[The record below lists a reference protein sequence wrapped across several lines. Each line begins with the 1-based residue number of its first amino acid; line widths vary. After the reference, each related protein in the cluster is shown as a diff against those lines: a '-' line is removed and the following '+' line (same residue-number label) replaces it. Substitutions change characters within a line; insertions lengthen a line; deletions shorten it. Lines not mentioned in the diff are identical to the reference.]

1 MIKQKVIF
9 ALIVLTSYIQ
19 IFSLEEKQKDE
30 IASYEQLIELINSK
44 EFQSFQ
50 EYENND
56 DISLQLSLFEG
67 DECLIPSKEAEKTLS
82 DNYGITDS
90 SPDENLRFILGKCNP
105 VLLIPGIYG
114 TKLMVELNCKG
125 IATYERRTAL
135 KNIRLYC
142 GDTICAD
149 ETKTSEEHPLLVSL
163 SDEAFS
169 ILGSETDKYSSC
181 LGFIATHF
189 QNEEECPKYNNN
201 NNICY
206 YSKYIKV
213 GFYGGTTET
222 VSKGRC
228 GLEGIQNIIQ
238 SGNSAV
244 DGIVNIGVARSFG
257 VMSKELKNFS
267 FKNLF

>member
-1 MIKQKVIF
+1 M
-9 ALIVLTSYIQ
+9 
-19 IFSLEEKQKDE
+19 
-30 IASYEQLIELINSK
+30 
-44 EFQSFQ
+44 
-50 EYENND
+50 
-56 DISLQLSLFEG
+56 
-67 DECLIPSKEAEKTLS
+67 
-82 DNYGITDS
+82 
-90 SPDENLRFILGKCNP
+90 
-105 VLLIPGIYG
+105 
-114 TKLMVELNCKG
+114 
-125 IATYERRTAL
+125 
-135 KNIRLYC
+135 
-142 GDTICAD
+142 
-149 ETKTSEEHPLLVSL
+149 VSL

-189 QNEEECPKYNNN
+189 QNEEECPKYNNGD
-201 NNICY
+201 NICY

-257 VMSKELKNFS
+257 VVSKELIKRGYKEGFHWVDCQMIIGVMLLQIILQQKYS
-267 FKNLF
+267 KVKLIDYILIQESLLLL